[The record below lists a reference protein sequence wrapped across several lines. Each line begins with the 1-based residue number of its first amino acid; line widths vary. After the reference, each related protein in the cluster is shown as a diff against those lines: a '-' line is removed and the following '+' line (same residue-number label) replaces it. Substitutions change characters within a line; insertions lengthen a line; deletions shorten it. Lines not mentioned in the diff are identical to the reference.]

1 MWRARFAAS
10 EPPEAPGSHSR
21 QRSRAPPAGH
31 WVRNKTHNRESL
43 GDTVQDGE
51 RGEGRGKGVRGG
63 TPSFG
68 EKFFHCTQLCRQGV
82 FVCMAFMRVARDTW
96 L

>member
-31 WVRNKTHNRESL
+31 WARNKTHNRESL
-43 GDTVQDGE
+43 GDTVQDGG
-51 RGEGRGKGVRGG
+51 RGEGRELRGEGWDAIIWGKILSLYTV
-63 TPSFG
+63 
-68 EKFFHCTQLCRQGV
+68 
-82 FVCMAFMRVARDTW
+82 M
-96 L
+96 